1 MRALF
6 FIGFILVAWSTG
18 GVVTAGDEP
27 TDELALGK
35 AEILELVRE
44 KSTECRKEKDQSL
57 CTNFFSTEGVFKRRM
72 HDDDAR
78 RDGRWFLDQ
87 AVADLEA
94 EDGSFHPDNDGVF
107 HHGFDRRA
115 LTGMARDAGF
125 RDPAVCTASVVRK
138 PGRDY
143 PVLLLTA
150 TR

>member
-57 CTNFFSTEGVFKRRM
+57 CTNWFGKYGTFKRQM
-72 HDDDAR
+72 HADDAR
-78 RDGRWFLDQ
+78 REGVWFVDDKDRLCILWQRKISPMCFTLYEQDDGTYNLYKNGKHISTLLSSEPGN
-87 AVADLEA
+87 VKDL
-94 EDGSFHPDNDGVF
+94 
-107 HHGFDRRA
+107 
-115 LTGMARDAGF
+115 
-125 RDPAVCTASVVRK
+125 
-138 PGRDY
+138 
-143 PVLLLTA
+143 
-150 TR
+150 